1 MPPGVLNLQVAYFW
15 KNKMK
20 DPVIVTDSIINSNG
34 TQAGSVHIY
43 PVTIF
48 RYAWLERLESPF
60 IDPSK
65 KFDVNSIIPTAYV
78 FCSTQDTLRKYT
90 TSDVEKFKNDAFAW
104 ADKVLNLD
112 DIPMLIK
119 SITDQM
125 TALNKAAP
133 DAVPDSGVE
142 TQDGTK
148 KK

>member
-1 MPPGVLNLQVAYFW
+1 M
-15 KNKMK
+15 
-20 DPVIVTDSIINSNG
+20 
-34 TQAGSVHIY
+34 
-43 PVTIF
+43 TIF

-60 IDPSK
+60 RDPSRK
-65 KFDVNSIIPTAYV
+65 VAVNPIAPAAYA
-78 FCSTQDTLRKYT
+78 FCNTPDARRKDTT
-90 TSDVEKFKNDAFAW
+90 GDVEKFKNDAFAW
-104 ADKVLNLD
+104 ADKVLDLD

>member
-1 MPPGVLNLQVAYFW
+1 
-15 KNKMK
+15 MK

-78 FCSTQDTLRKYT
+78 FCNTPDELRKYT
-90 TSDVEKFKNDAFAW
+90 TGDVEKFKNDAFAW
-104 ADKVLNLD
+104 ADKVLDLD

-133 DAVPDSGVE
+133 DAVPASGVE

>member
-1 MPPGVLNLQVAYFW
+1 
-15 KNKMK
+15 MK
-20 DPVIVTDSIINSNG
+20 DPVIVTDSIINSDG

-78 FCSTQDTLRKYT
+78 FCSTPDELRKYT
-90 TSDVEKFKNDAFAW
+90 TGDVEKFKNDAFAW
-104 ADKVLNLD
+104 ADKVLDLD
-112 DIPMLIK
+112 DLPMLIK
-119 SITDQM
+119 SITNQM

-133 DAVPDSGVE
+133 AAVPDSGVE